1 MRARHLLGGAA
12 ALAVAA
18 TAGLAVGL
26 PRLSGDDEAVASGP
40 PATAVVTRQT
50 LADTETKTGTLGYG
64 AEHTVG
70 ARASGTV
77 TWLPAENAVVTR
89 GKPLYRVDDEPVV
102 LLYGAMPAYRQLRS
116 GVDGPDVKQL
126 ELNLKAL
133 GYGGF
138 TVDKEY
144 SGSTADAVRQWQE
157 DLGLPETGTVEPG
170 RIVFAGGPVRVDALG
185 AAVGDL
191 VQPGSAILT
200 RTGVD
205 RAVMVDLEIADERL
219 AEAGAAVEVE
229 LPDGRRVPGKIGQVQ
244 TVIAA
249 GANGA
254 DPTTHLEVTVSL
266 AAAEAVRG
274 MDQAAVDV
282 DFTAETREG
291 VLTVPVAALLALAEG
306 GYGVELVTG
315 GTTGIVAV
323 ETGLFAAGR
332 VEVSGAGLTEGATV
346 GMPS

>member
-1 MRARHLLGGAA
+1 MRARYLVGGLTVLAA
-12 ALAVAA
+12 AAA
-18 TAGLAVGL
+18 AGLAVGL
-26 PRLSGDDEAVASGP
+26 PTSSGGDEATASGP
-40 PATAVVTRQT
+40 AQTATVTRQD

-64 AEHTVG
+64 TEHTVA

-77 TWLPAENAVVTR
+77 TWLPAENALVSR
-89 GKPLYRVDDEPVV
+89 GRPLYRVDDQPVV

-116 GVDGPDVKQL
+116 GVEGPDVKQL
-126 ELNLKAL
+126 EQNLKAL

-138 TVDKEY
+138 TVDREY
-144 SGSTADAVRQWQE
+144 TGATADAVRRWQE

-170 RIVFAGGPVRVDALG
+170 RIVYAAGQVRVDALS

-191 VQPGSAILT
+191 VQPGTPLLT

-205 RAVMVDLEIADERL
+205 RAVVVELEVADERL
-219 AEAGAAVEVE
+219 AEAGAVVEVE
-229 LPDGRRVPGKIGQVQ
+229 LPDGRRVPGKVSTVQ
-244 TVIAA
+244 TVIAP

-254 DPTTHLEVTVSL
+254 DPTTSLEVTVTL
-266 AAAEAVRG
+266 TGEEAVRG
-274 MDQAAVDV
+274 FDQAAVDV
-282 DFTAETREG
+282 GFTADTREG

-306 GYGVELVTG
+306 GYGLELVEDGRTRI
-315 GTTGIVAV
+315 TAV

-332 VEVSGAGLTEGATV
+332 VEVSGDGLAEGAVV